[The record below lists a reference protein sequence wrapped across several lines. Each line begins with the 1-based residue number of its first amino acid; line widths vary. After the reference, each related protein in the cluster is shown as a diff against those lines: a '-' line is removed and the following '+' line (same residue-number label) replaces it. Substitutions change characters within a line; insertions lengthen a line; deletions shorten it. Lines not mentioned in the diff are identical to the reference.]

1 MIEKNISVIADFAVI
16 IGTILVVVQ
25 LFITVVSL
33 IMDHRRSKRQ
43 ATIDFYNELNK
54 ETTGIIENILRHCN
68 NEGKLVELPK
78 GDPLYEKIKRYLSL
92 MERFSVGI
100 NAHVYD
106 IKVFDRMHGMV
117 TLSMYNAL
125 EDYIKTKNEQYGDGD
140 FYYGDF
146 VKVAKRIKKIRKR
159 RTKKDYKGRQERFGR
174 C

>member
-1 MIEKNISVIADFAVI
+1 MIEKNISVIADLAVI
-16 IGTILVVVQ
+16 VGIIPVIVQ
-25 LFITVVSL
+25 LIITGISL
-33 IMDHRRSKRQ
+33 IRDHRRSKRQ

-54 ETTGIIENILRHCN
+54 ETAGIIEDILRHCDMQ
-68 NEGKLVELPK
+68 GKLVKLAD
-78 GDPLYEKIKRYLSL
+78 GDPLHGEIKRYLSL

-106 IKVFDRMHGMV
+106 IQVFDRMHGMV

-125 EDYIKTKNEQYGDGD
+125 EDYIKTKNEQYGHGD

-159 RTKKDYKGRQERFGR
+159 KTEKDYKGRPERFGH